1 MAKTQKKQ
9 AATEGKTNQA
19 KAARTALEVR
29 DEVIES
35 LESCKSNA
43 QFLDI
48 LDKYNLDKKK
58 GVFSIGSFTSKQHG
72 KIADA
77 DAEIKALIIEKKI
90 YFAHKIRTDLIHSLE
105 SCTSN
110 DQLLEILDRY
120 DQDKEDKLYKIN
132 LNDITEEQ
140 FEVIKQL
147 NLKITILIESKMK
160 EFQFEL
166 DEEVDEIIQKTDSPR
181 AALAKPTHHPEMGSR
196 DTHVHE
202 SSKTATQEKV
212 IHDRAFFTHKK
223 GRIDPLRL
231 IHVADVKAQLLLL
244 SDKRAE
250 FSGRLIAHQKAN
262 PGDTKKAAEYMDAKK
277 ALDNIYNKING
288 LYESYIRKEIDLD
301 QFKTDANVCLAEGSD
316 DVQILKSH
324 RGVKQIL
331 VNLLAFFLTGGIGY
345 GIAALATGRLML
357 FNPSTNTGQK
367 TDDLLQSIDMASVS
381 PAA

>member
-9 AATEGKTNQA
+9 AATEGKANQA
-19 KAARTALEVR
+19 KAARTALNVR
-29 DEVIES
+29 EEVISS
-35 LESCKSNA
+35 LDSCQSNA

-48 LDKYNLDKKK
+48 LDKYNLDRKK
-58 GVFSIGSFTSKQHG
+58 GVFIIGNFTSKQHG
-72 KIADA
+72 KITDA
-77 DAEIKALIIEKKI
+77 DAEIQILIKEKKI
-90 YFAHKIRTDLIHSLE
+90 YFANQIRTDLIHSLE

-110 DQLLEILDRY
+110 DELLEILDSY

-132 LNDITEEQ
+132 LNEITEEQ
-140 FEVIKQL
+140 YEVIQQL

-166 DEEVDEIIQKTDSPR
+166 DEELIQKPVSPR
-181 AALAKPTHHPEMGSR
+181 SELAKPTHYPEMSSR
-196 DTHVHE
+196 ETHVPE
-202 SSKTATQEKV
+202 PSKTATQEKV
-212 IHDRAFFTHKK
+212 AHDRAFFTNKK

-231 IHVADVKAQLLLL
+231 IQVADVKAQLLLL

-250 FSGRLIAHQKAN
+250 FSGRIIAHQKAN
-262 PGDTKKAAEYMDAKK
+262 PGETKKAGEYMDAKK

-288 LYESYIRKEIDLD
+288 LYQSYIRTEIDLD
-301 QFKTDANVCLAEGSD
+301 QFKSDAKDCLAEESD

-357 FNPSTNTGQK
+357 FNPSTNAGQK
-367 TDDLLQSIDMASVS
+367 TDNLLESIEMVS
-381 PAA
+381 ATPAA